1 MSGAFVSVH
10 GFDQALPPPPEIQ
23 VRGCSTAPWDR
34 DGKSS
39 AASRIALALGE
50 PRRRAN
56 TTFRRSM
63 VAMGREGRHGPS
75 CRGARL
81 SSISAR
87 RSSSP
92 CSAAVRRSSWTAT
105 AGVRAGVLPRGEEGT
120 GAGAAAAW
128 RKGGSWSLNH
138 SGLGRVGRGGH
149 HRAKGAAH
157 SHCRLG
163 RKEQRDAMLCTVA
176 ALREGVEHVDISMPC
191 II

>member
-63 VAMGREGRHGPS
+63 VTMGQEGRHGPS
-75 CRGARL
+75 CRGAHLVLHL
-81 SSISAR
+81 SSEEQLSMQR
-87 RSSSP
+87 CREQKQLDSDGRCESW
-92 CSAAVRRSSWTAT
+92 SAAAGRR
-105 AGVRAGVLPRGEEGT
+105 RH
-120 GAGAAAAW
+120 
-128 RKGGSWSLNH
+128 GSWSCGRMEEGRELELESLWPRASWSRRPSPGEGSCSLTLSPRAEGTKRCYALH
-138 SGLGRVGRGGH
+138 CCGLAGRRGACGH
-149 HRAKGAAH
+149 
-157 SHCRLG
+157 
-163 RKEQRDAMLCTVA
+163 
-176 ALREGVEHVDISMPC
+176 
-191 II
+191 